1 MKHLNSAHSEGTAA
15 LTLFSLRRFTDDC
28 ISFCIVYKANDINS
42 KEAAWL
48 VGCTAC
54 FYGVS
59 RDRTFEL
66 GKMGKQIGLLSSHIT
81 VTAARSNP
89 YLSPPLDSCWLKCLM
104 GNSFH
109 PHDV

>member
-1 MKHLNSAHSEGTAA
+1 MPIPKGLLLLPCSVFVDLQMTALVSALSIKPMT
-15 LTLFSLRRFTDDC
+15 
-28 ISFCIVYKANDINS
+28 

-89 YLSPPLDSCWLKCLM
+89 YLSPPLGSCWLKCLM